1 MLDLLEHAFDSAAVE
16 TLEHWFNG
24 RSGPAAQ
31 RDIWLRH
38 NPAGP
43 LWEIEARQAGQT
55 AFAEYGSERAAR
67 RVLNRMLAGDSTD
80 WRQLPR

>member
-1 MLDLLEHAFDSAAVE
+1 VE

-24 RSGPAAQ
+24 LWGTMSR

-38 NPAGP
+38 NPSGP

-67 RVLNRMLAGDSTD
+67 RVLGDLLSGGPGQ
-80 WRQLPR
+80 WRQLSR

>member
-1 MLDLLEHAFDSAAVE
+1 ME

-24 RSGPAAQ
+24 LWGTGTR

-38 NPAGP
+38 NAAGP

-67 RVLNRMLAGDSTD
+67 RVLDELLSHGPGR
-80 WRQLPR
+80 WKQLSR